1 MFKLSTTVVRPILCG
16 SWMVIS
22 GGLMGYGLVA
32 LGTAEVVPLWWQVI
46 GGGLLGWW
54 YKDRS
59 ALRSAEAQAKKA
71 GGQGNG
77 NV

>member
-1 MFKLSTTVVRPILCG
+1 MWKASNAIVRPILCG
-16 SWMVIS
+16 SWMVIT
-22 GGLMGYGLVA
+22 GGLMMYGLVV

-59 ALRSAEAQAKKA
+59 KLRSAEADAKRTA
-71 GGQGNG
+71 TGG
-77 NV
+77 